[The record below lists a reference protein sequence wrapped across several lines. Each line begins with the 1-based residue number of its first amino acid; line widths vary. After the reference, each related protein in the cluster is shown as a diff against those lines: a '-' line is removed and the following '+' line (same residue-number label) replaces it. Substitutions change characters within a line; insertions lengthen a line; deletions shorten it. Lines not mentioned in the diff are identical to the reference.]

1 MYFAPKAE
9 MLDLEL
15 VNVVLASEEM
25 PECAGDNDTPFA

>member
-15 VNVVLASEEM
+15 VNVVLTSEEVL
-25 PECAGDNDTPFA
+25 ECAGDNETAFA